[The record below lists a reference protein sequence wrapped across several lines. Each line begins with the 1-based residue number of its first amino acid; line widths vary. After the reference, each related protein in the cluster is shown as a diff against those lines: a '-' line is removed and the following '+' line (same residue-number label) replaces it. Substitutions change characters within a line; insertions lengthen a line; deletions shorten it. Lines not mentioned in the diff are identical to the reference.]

1 MTLLRPRSVPLVVLA
16 LTAGPLIW
24 FFPDGFP
31 SWRASAVLA
40 GWAGYGLLLASLVL
54 MLRDE
59 RISRWL
65 GGVEYMTRWHHYVGI
80 TAYVLLLCHPTLLMI
95 GGWQQSAAAGLAA
108 IWPQP
113 PGAVIVSGWVA
124 LLCMMAGLLATFL
137 YKLPYPLW
145 RVLHALLGVA
155 VIVGSGHVLLLEAN
169 ALVWLMLCVAVVA
182 MAIRILRI
190 DLGLAAQRYRVT
202 HVTQAAPDIVEVTLQ
217 PVQPPLPP
225 VAAGELVFVGFRWRT
240 RWGGTGE
247 FHPFTVSGIDHD
259 GALRVGIKAL
269 GGDTQALQAL
279 PVGTAADVQGPHPG
293 FLRHRPATAQLWVA
307 GGIGITPFLAELRS
321 SVLTQPT
328 RLIYL
333 AHSRTQA
340 AYADELDAL
349 ARQQPCLQFELVLT
363 AGNNPDPL
371 SLLPAATELAGQTC
385 YLCGPPGMTDSF
397 IRALRSRGVPND
409 RIHFERF
416 DYR

>member
-1 MTLLRPRSVPLVVLA
+1 MSLLRPWSVPLIVFV

-24 FFPDGFP
+24 FFPAGFP

-54 MLRDE
+54 MLRDV
-59 RISRWL
+59 RVSRWL
-65 GGVEYMTRWHHYVGI
+65 GGVEHMTRWHHYVGI
-80 TAYVLLLCHPTLLMI
+80 TAYLLLLCHPTLLMI
-95 GGWQQSAAAGLAA
+95 DGWQHSAAAGLAA

-145 RVLHALLGVA
+145 RLLHALLGVA
-155 VIVGSGHVLLLEAN
+155 VIVGSGHVLLLKAD
-169 ALVWLMLCVAVVA
+169 ALVWLMLWLTVAA
-182 MAIRILRI
+182 MALRVLRI
-190 DLGLAAQRYRVT
+190 DLGLSAPRYRVT
-202 HVTQAAPDIVEVTLQ
+202 QVTQAAPDVVEVTLQ
-217 PVQPPLPP
+217 PVQRPARP

-240 RWGGTGE
+240 RRGGTGE
-247 FHPFTVSGIDHD
+247 FHPFTVSGVGHD
-259 GALRVGIKAL
+259 GTLRVGIKAL
-269 GGDTQALQAL
+269 GADTQALQAL
-279 PVGTAADVQGPHPG
+279 PVGTEADVQGPHPG
-293 FLRHRPATAQLWVA
+293 FLHHRPATAQLWVA

-321 SVLTQPT
+321 TVLTQPT

-333 AHSRTQA
+333 AHSRALA

-349 ARQQPCLQFELVLT
+349 AQQQPCLQFDLVLT
-363 AGNNPDPL
+363 AGHNPDPV
-371 SLLPAATELAGQTC
+371 SVLPSATELAGRTC
-385 YLCGPPGMTDSF
+385 YLCGPPGMTEGF
-397 IRALRSRGVPND
+397 IRALRSRGVSSD